1 MWWLVPILG
10 LFLGIFAGQHAGVQ
24 IPAEMVKYL
33 SIAILAALDSVLGGA
48 RSLLEKSF
56 NSTIMLSGFF
66 ANALLAALLAYMG
79 DRLGVDL
86 YYAAVFV
93 FGVRLFDNLSKI
105 RHFMIAFIRNKRGRQ
120 PIMTQNSPSAAAIPD
135 VSKGD
140 PS

>member
-1 MWWLVPILG
+1 MWWFVPILA
-10 LFLGIFAGQHAGVQ
+10 LFLGIFAGQHAGIQ

-33 SIAILAALDSVLGGA
+33 SIAILAALDSVFGGV

-105 RHFMIAFIRNKRGRQ
+105 RHFLINFIRTRKQKRAADWDGT
-120 PIMTQNSPSAAAIPD
+120 PAMKTSPVLKEDRS
-135 VSKGD
+135 
-140 PS
+140 

>member
-1 MWWLVPILG
+1 MWWLVPILA
-10 LFLGIFAGQHAGVQ
+10 LFLGILAGQHAGIQV
-24 IPAEMVKYL
+24 PAEIVKYL
-33 SIAILAALDSVLGGA
+33 SIAILAALDSVMGGV
-48 RSLLEKSF
+48 RSLLEKTF

-105 RHFMIAFIRNKRGRQ
+105 RHFIINFFRNRRIKRAADWDG
-120 PIMTQNSPSAAAIPD
+120 SPAGKDP
-135 VSKGD
+135 VS
-140 PS
+140 SREEVL

>member
-1 MWWLVPILG
+1 MWWFVPIAA
-10 LFLGIFAGQHAGVQ
+10 LFLGIFAGQHAGIQ

-33 SIAILAALDSVLGGA
+33 SIAILAALDSVLGGV

-105 RHFMIAFIRNKRGRQ
+105 RHFLINFIRTRKQRH
-120 PIMTQNSPSAAAIPD
+120 AADWDGAPTGKTSSVLKED
-135 VSKGD
+135 RS
-140 PS
+140 

>member
-1 MWWLVPILG
+1 MWWFVPILA
-10 LFLGIFAGQHAGVQ
+10 LFLGIFAGQHAGIQ

-33 SIAILAALDSVLGGA
+33 SIAILAALDSVFGGV

-105 RHFMIAFIRNKRGRQ
+105 RHFLINFIRTRKQRRASDWDGTPPMKTS
-120 PIMTQNSPSAAAIPD
+120 PILKEDRS
-135 VSKGD
+135 
-140 PS
+140 